1 MRIRAFL
8 PLRAARK
15 AATCHNAFDLW
26 LNAVGIHVNI
36 DSGSL
41 RALLRLPARRR
52 YLNIAALCFA
62 AWCVG
67 MGVAGQQARAASVA
81 DTAPAEEQSSANGQK
96 AAPQPIPQPAPQT
109 VPQAAQGAAASA
121 ASATHEQT
129 DSGNPVEVRELWTGS
144 LYSSTY
150 RVGVCFS
157 AQGKVRG
164 VVHLRLYNGKVD
176 VYHIDGTVQ
185 NNEIEAH
192 HSSGHKFKGRL
203 VSADAVE
210 GVISLK
216 NGMNVRLEGKRTHDA
231 PLAPEDCA
239 PLPQ

>member
-1 MRIRAFL
+1 M
-8 PLRAARK
+8 
-15 AATCHNAFDLW
+15 
-26 LNAVGIHVNI
+26 NI

-41 RALLRLPARRR
+41 RALLRPLARRR

-81 DTAPAEEQSSANGQK
+81 DTAPAKEQTPANGQK
-96 AAPQPIPQPAPQT
+96 TAPQSIPQT
-109 VPQAAQGAAASA
+109 VPQTAPQAAQGADASAASA
-121 ASATHEQT
+121 ASATQEQP

-176 VYHIDGTVQ
+176 VYHIDGTVL

>member
-1 MRIRAFL
+1 MKL
-8 PLRAARK
+8 
-15 AATCHNAFDLW
+15 TYQ
-26 LNAVGIHVNI
+26 
-36 DSGSL
+36 SL
-41 RALLRLPARRR
+41 RARVLRAGRSICLK
-52 YLNIAALCFA
+52 NAALCLA
-62 AWCVG
+62 LIAC
-67 MGVAGQQARAASVA
+67 MGVQAANAAE
-81 DTAPAEEQSSANGQK
+81 TAPASGAVS
-96 AAPQPIPQPAPQT
+96 
-109 VPQAAQGAAASA
+109 GAALGPASVQESA
-121 ASATHEQT
+121 AS
-129 DSGNPVEVRELWTGS
+129 DSPVEVRELWTGS

-185 NNEIEAH
+185 NNDIEAH

-203 VSADAVE
+203 ASADTVE

-216 NGMNVRLEGKRTHDA
+216 NGMNIKLEGKRAHDVE
-231 PLAPEDCA
+231 LAPEDCA